1 MEPVRFEDLGVDERI
16 LRAVT
21 EMGFEEA
28 TPIQAK
34 AIPEVMTGQDIIGQ
48 AQTGTGK
55 TASFG
60 IPMLQKVD
68 PKNKHVQAIVL
79 CPTRELAI
87 QSADEIR
94 KLAKFMHGI
103 KVLPIYGGQD
113 IVKQI
118 RSLKTGVQVLIG
130 TPGRV
135 MDHMRRHT
143 IKLDD
148 LKIVVLDEADEMLN
162 MGFRED
168 IETILSQTPEER
180 QTLLFSATMPQPIME
195 IARTY
200 QKNAKIV
207 KVVKRELTVA
217 NIEQYYYEVRPKN
230 KEEVLS
236 RLLDIYNPALS
247 VVFCNTKRQVDELVE
262 GLKGRGYFAEGLH
275 GDMKQQQ
282 RDRVMNGFRNGR
294 TEILVATDVA
304 ARGIDVDDVD
314 AVFNYDLPQ
323 DDEYYVHRIGR
334 TGRAGKNGKAFT
346 FITGREF
353 YKLKDIQRYCR
364 TKIIAKQVP
373 SLNDVAN
380 VKADKIFEKV
390 AGMIDEDNLK
400 PYIRMIEEKLEK
412 EDYTTLDLAAA
423 FLRMALGD
431 EDKSVEVDDFGDTG
445 AEDGMVRLFIN
456 IGKNQKARPGD
467 ILGAIEKIPAK
478 NIYILPNNGNII
490 LAAEQA
496 KDLTKDKAVHVIPTK
511 NIPQGIAAMINFVE
525 GFTPEQNEEA
535 MTEALSEVKS
545 GQVTYAVRDTVI
557 DGKEIKAGNIMG
569 LSDKTIEVV
578 GTDVV
583 DTTIDL
589 LKKMMDEES
598 ELITIYYGE
607 EGTKEDAE
615 KIAKAIEGIDDEME
629 VEIQY
634 GGQPI
639 YYYFVSVE

>member
-431 EDKSVEVDDFGDTG
+431 EDKSVEV
-445 AEDGMVRLFIN
+445 M
-456 IGKNQKARPGD
+456 
-467 ILGAIEKIPAK
+467 IL
-478 NIYILPNNGNII
+478 
-490 LAAEQA
+490 
-496 KDLTKDKAVHVIPTK
+496 VIQVLKT
-511 NIPQGIAAMINFVE
+511 VWYVS
-525 GFTPEQNEEA
+525 
-535 MTEALSEVKS
+535 LS
-545 GQVTYAVRDTVI
+545 I
-557 DGKEIKAGNIMG
+557 
-569 LSDKTIEVV
+569 
-578 GTDVV
+578 
-583 DTTIDL
+583 
-589 LKKMMDEES
+589 
-598 ELITIYYGE
+598 
-607 EGTKEDAE
+607 
-615 KIAKAIEGIDDEME
+615 
-629 VEIQY
+629 
-634 GGQPI
+634 
-639 YYYFVSVE
+639 